1 MLGRPVATWRR
12 GMPEIATLG
21 KFFFLPF
28 KGFGGRKICRK
39 VIRRYTNERNKAPR
53 EASLMLI
60 ISERQL
66 RVCNPIAEKFLACW
80 KASASIWA

>member
-1 MLGRPVATWRR
+1 
-12 GMPEIATLG
+12 MPEIATLG

-28 KGFGGRKICRK
+28 KGFGGRKICRE
-39 VIRRYTNERNKAPR
+39 VIGDTRTRGIKRPG

-66 RVCNPIAEKFLACW
+66 RVCNPMAEKFFACW